1 MRPKKMVQSDQ
12 GSRAFCNVGRE
23 LKSTSVDT
31 LSGSRQRAA
40 RPPWGGQWTSSTNNT
55 LCAAV
60 FADGPGPA
68 AHGGWME
75 MRGPHGRPGD
85 YAIQDRDGTRL
96 SQGRSARTGNR
107 RRNKKV
113 SSCSGLRKRE
123 ARLLT
128 HPCARALVENPVHG
142 RKIWGPR
149 DLQEARIGSRAQDR
163 PRR

>member
-12 GSRAFCNVGRE
+12 GSGAFCNVGRE
-23 LKSTSVDT
+23 LKSNSVD
-31 LSGSRQRAA
+31 A

-55 LCAAV
+55 SCAAV

-85 YAIQDRDGTRL
+85 YAIQDRDGTRF
-96 SQGRSARTGNR
+96 SQGRPARTRNR

-113 SSCSGLRKRE
+113 SSRSGFRKRQ

-128 HPCARALVENPVHG
+128 HPRARPLVEDP
-142 RKIWGPR
+142 
-149 DLQEARIGSRAQDR
+149 
-163 PRR
+163 